1 MTEIIKWSLSL
12 IQFKFQFCFILCVT
26 LVWPKSGKS
35 NSWPLAYYGEMGE
48 EYTLTTEMIYANLE
62 IVSIGAL

>member
-1 MTEIIKWSLSL
+1 M
-12 IQFKFQFCFILCVT
+12 IQFKFQFCFILRVT
-26 LVWPKSGKS
+26 PKSGKS

-48 EYTLTTEMIYANLE
+48 EYILTTEMIYANLV